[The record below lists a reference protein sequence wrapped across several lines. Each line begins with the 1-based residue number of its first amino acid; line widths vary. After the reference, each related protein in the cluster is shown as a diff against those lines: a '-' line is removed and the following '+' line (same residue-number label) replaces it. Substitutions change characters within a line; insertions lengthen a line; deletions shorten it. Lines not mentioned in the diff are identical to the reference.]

1 MTQDELDALVTI
13 LQRAP
18 MTPAEALWVQGI
30 ITAEA
35 QRIRA
40 AKPQLQPDATE
51 ELNNEQR

>member
-35 QRIRA
+35 KRIEA

-51 ELNNEQR
+51 KLNNEQS